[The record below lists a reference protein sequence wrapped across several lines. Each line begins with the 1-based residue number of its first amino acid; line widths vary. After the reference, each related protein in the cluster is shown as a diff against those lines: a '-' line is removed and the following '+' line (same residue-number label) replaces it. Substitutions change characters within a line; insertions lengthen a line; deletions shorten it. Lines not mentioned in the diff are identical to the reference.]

1 MLIYPKRLFATF
13 ISKQFNPS
21 MVLSF
26 LMKGLLG
33 IAACYV
39 WGFTSI
45 RRGSWIVVLAKI
57 HPEQNLTVQRLK
69 RLNGLQPIK
78 RFLTPTIQFIICF
91 V

>member
-1 MLIYPKRLFATF
+1 
-13 ISKQFNPS
+13 

-45 RRGSWIVVLAKI
+45 RRCSWIVVLAKI
-57 HPEQNLTVQRLK
+57 HPEQNLTVQRFK

-78 RFLTPTIQFIICF
+78 RFLTPTKFSNFFPVIMANRCCF
-91 V
+91 GVF